1 MYKIQISKNLF
12 MNGMIKEPASKLS
25 LPKIMLFSLAC
36 IIIFIAVALLC
47 GLLTSW
53 IPSTALRIAVREVV
67 LRAPLTIMAL
77 HFFATKVI
85 RNYHPDGIYGNVRS
99 GNLLK
104 WTAFAFILPVAAGI
118 SYYLLKLIVPI
129 HHSAPL
135 GTDKTISLLITWAS
149 LSIAAGL
156 TEEVLFRGHLFMV
169 FAARYSKVTAVAIT
183 SLIFGLVHI
192 TMLTAFGV
200 ADILTVVAGGSIAGL
215 MFALI
220 YHYSKVIWYAAVV
233 HIVWDVFFIG
243 KITAIAATQA
253 EANQIIVPFRFTTH
267 NPLLT
272 GGNFGVEAGLPCFVI
287 YLLVIGVL
295 YMMMKRKGDSL
306 RVVSV

>member
-1 MYKIQISKNLF
+1 
-12 MNGMIKEPASKLS
+12 MNGIMKEPGSKLS
-25 LPKIMLFSLAC
+25 LVKIMLFSLAC
-36 IIIFIAVALLC
+36 ITIFVAVALIC

-53 IPSTALRIAVREVV
+53 IPGIALRIAVREVV

-85 RNYHPDGIYGNVRS
+85 RNYHPDQIYGKVKFRS
-99 GNLLK
+99 LSK
-104 WTAFAFILPVAAGI
+104 WAAFAFILPVATGI
-118 SYYLLKLIVPI
+118 SYYLLALIIPI

-135 GTDKTISLLITWAS
+135 GTDKKISLLITWVS

-156 TEEVLFRGHLFMV
+156 TEEVLFRGHLFMI
-169 FAARYSKVTAVAIT
+169 FAARYSKVTAVVIA

-192 TMLTAFGV
+192 TMLTAFSV
-200 ADILTVVAGGSIAGL
+200 ADILTVIAGGSVAGL

-220 YHYSKVIWYAAVV
+220 YLYSKVIWYAAVV
-233 HIVWDVFFIG
+233 HVVWDIFFIG

-253 EANQIIVPFRFTTH
+253 EANQIIVPFRLTTH

-272 GGNFGVEAGLPCFVI
+272 GGSFGVEAGLPSFVI

-295 YMMMKRKGDSL
+295 YMMMKRKKKAL
-306 RVVSV
+306 RVSSV

>member
-1 MYKIQISKNLF
+1 
-12 MNGMIKEPASKLS
+12 MNGIIKEPGSELS
-25 LPKIMLFSLAC
+25 LMKIMLFSLAC
-36 IIIFIAVALLC
+36 IIIFIAVALVC

-53 IPSTALRIAVREVV
+53 IPGIAPRIAVREVV

-85 RNYHPDGIYGNVRS
+85 RNYHPEEMYGRVRLQS
-99 GNLLK
+99 LLR
-104 WTAFAFILPVAAGI
+104 WAAFAFILPVAAGI
-118 SYYLLKLIVPI
+118 SYYVLKLIIPI

-135 GTDKTISLLITWAS
+135 GTDNKISLLITWVS

-156 TEEVLFRGHLFMV
+156 TEEVLFRGHLFMI
-169 FAARYSKVTAVAIT
+169 FAARCSNVKAVVIT

-192 TMLTAFGV
+192 AMLTAFSV
-200 ADILTVVAGGSIAGL
+200 ADILTVIVGGSVAGL

-220 YHYSKVIWYAAVV
+220 YLYSKVIWYAAVV
-233 HIVWDVFFIG
+233 HIVWDIFFIG

-253 EANQIIVPFRFTTH
+253 EANQIILPFRLTTH
-267 NPLLT
+267 DPLLT
-272 GGNFGVEAGLPCFVI
+272 GGSFGVEAGLPCFVI

-295 YMMMKRKGDSL
+295 YMMMKRERSSL
-306 RVVSV
+306 RVAS